1 MPLGLRL
8 RFEFYN
14 LAKKKKK
21 KEVGIQMDHEMKEI
35 LIICLE
41 GKRSE
46 RIRGE
51 SGKIKDITFF
61 FLESVI
67 LLSAQ

>member
-1 MPLGLRL
+1 
-8 RFEFYN
+8 
-14 LAKKKKK
+14 
-21 KEVGIQMDHEMKEI
+21 MDHEMKEI

-51 SGKIKDITFF
+51 SGKVKDITFFFF